1 MVLKLQQK
9 TFKKHKIDIAD
20 PIFWVFTKKEII
32 WMLIFIVIGS
42 FISFIPL
49 IPNDDPTK
57 ISLTLLIFSII
68 IITNLATK
76 KIIAP
81 HFAIKIEHS
90 DWKLIH
96 WGWFKRAY
104 FKKPLPLG
112 LILPFFL
119 AIFTLGKLKPFT
131 FFQFEAKNLKEKRI
145 LKSHGSRPEIRKEL
159 INEED
164 LGYTAASGM
173 YALLIL
179 AIIGILLKPYFPSFG
194 ADLAKYS
201 IYFGIWNLLPIGQ
214 LDGTKIFFGT
224 TVLWFFL
231 AIIYTISAF
240 VILIL

>member
-1 MVLKLQQK
+1 MVLKFQQK
-9 TFKKHKIDIAD
+9 TFRKHKIDVAD
-20 PIFWVFTKKEII
+20 PVFWVFTKKEII
-32 WMLIFIVIGS
+32 WMSIFIVIGS
-42 FISFIPL
+42 FIGFVPL
-49 IPNDDPTK
+49 IPNEDPKK
-57 ISLTLLIFSII
+57 ILLTLLIFSII
-68 IITNLATK
+68 IITNIATK

-90 DWKLIH
+90 DWKLIQ

-112 LILPFFL
+112 LIAPFFL
-119 AIFTLGKLKPFT
+119 AIFTIGKLKPFT
-131 FFQFEAKNLKEKRI
+131 FFQFESKNIEEKRI
-145 LKSHGSRPEIRKEL
+145 LKRHGPRPTRRKEL

-179 AIIGILLKPYFPSFG
+179 AIIGTLLKPYFPSFG

-201 IYFGIWNLLPIGQ
+201 IYYGIWNLLPIGQ

-231 AIIYTISAF
+231 AIIYTISTF
-240 VILIL
+240 IILIP